1 MEEQFGE
8 MLRVWVGFLQN
19 LAIAILI
26 LVVGW
31 LVGKWVGSLVLNLL
45 RKRNIDEAL
54 SRFIGS
60 IAQYIILIVAVI
72 TSLGTVGIETASLL
86 TVLASAGLAIGLA
99 MQGSL
104 SNFASGVMILF
115 FRPFTI
121 GDRVTAGGHTGN
133 VDDIG
138 IFTTTIIPVGNEKII
153 IPNSQILSGSITN
166 FTVRGTL
173 RGAVDVGVA
182 YGSDVPQ
189 VVEVLKGAAARVER
203 AMQDPAPAVVFT
215 GLGASSLDFTV
226 RVWAT
231 NDNYWGMLMELRT
244 AIYDDLNAAG
254 IEIPFN
260 QIVVH
265 QAPTE

>member
-1 MEEQFGE
+1 MEEQVGE
-8 MLRVWVGFLQN
+8 ILRVWVGFLQN
-19 LAIAILI
+19 LAFAILI

-31 LVGKWVGSLVLNLL
+31 IVGKWIASLVLKVL
-45 RKRNIDEAL
+45 RGRNIDEAL
-54 SRFIGS
+54 SRFLSS
-60 IAQYIILIVAVI
+60 IVQYIVLIIAVI
-72 TSLGTVGIETASLL
+72 SALGTVGVETASLL
-86 TVLASAGLAIGLA
+86 TVSASAGLAVGLA

-115 FRPFTI
+115 FRPFTL
-121 GDRVTAGGHTGN
+121 GDRITAGGHTGN

-138 IFTTTIIPVGNEKII
+138 IFTTTVVPIGNEKII

-182 YGSDVPQ
+182 YGSDVDK
-189 VVEVLKGAAARVER
+189 VVEVLKGAANRVER
-203 AMQDPAPAVVFT
+203 KLEDSEVAVVFT
-215 GLGASSLDFTV
+215 GLGASSLDFVV
-226 RVWAT
+226 RVWAD
-231 NDNYWGMLMELRT
+231 NANYWPMLMELRT